1 MHEALRYL
9 PYLLI
14 RIADTLIKTL
24 TCLDTISKKRIQ
36 KGEQEQSKD
45 FFEIIPF
52 TLLPPAGRG
61 WQCILQFFHDDIMA
75 LFAITFSGGIGIVL
89 FRLTIGLKAQKRLA
103 RGRASASP
111 RVNRVK

>member
-52 TLLPPAGRG
+52 TLLPLQGVVCRSA
-61 WQCILQFFHDDIMA
+61 IL
-75 LFAITFSGGIGIVL
+75 S
-89 FRLTIGLKAQKRLA
+89 
-103 RGRASASP
+103 
-111 RVNRVK
+111 

>member
-14 RIADTLIKTL
+14 RIADALIKTL

-52 TLLPPAGRG
+52 TLLP
-61 WQCILQFFHDDIMA
+61 LQ
-75 LFAITFSGGIGIVL
+75 GVGC
-89 FRLTIGLKAQKRLA
+89 
-103 RGRASASP
+103 SAFCNSFMTM
-111 RVNRVK
+111 

>member
-24 TCLDTISKKRIQ
+24 TCLDTISKKRIRKGNKNNQ
-36 KGEQEQSKD
+36 KI

-52 TLLPPAGRG
+52 TLLP
-61 WQCILQFFHDDIMA
+61 LQGV
-75 LFAITFSGGIGIVL
+75 GGSA
-89 FRLTIGLKAQKRLA
+89 FCNSFMTI
-103 RGRASASP
+103 
-111 RVNRVK
+111 

>member
-1 MHEALRYL
+1 MPRY
-9 PYLLI
+9 YF
-14 RIADTLIKTL
+14 
-24 TCLDTISKKRIQ
+24 KKAYP

-52 TLLPPAGRG
+52 TLLPPAGRRV
-61 WQCILQFFHDDIMA
+61 QCILQFFHDDIMA

-89 FRLTIGLKAQKRLA
+89 FRFTLGQKAQKHLA

>member
-45 FFEIIPF
+45 FF
-52 TLLPPAGRG
+52 
-61 WQCILQFFHDDIMA
+61 
-75 LFAITFSGGIGIVL
+75 
-89 FRLTIGLKAQKRLA
+89 
-103 RGRASASP
+103 
-111 RVNRVK
+111 

>member
-1 MHEALRYL
+1 MPRY
-9 PYLLI
+9 YF
-14 RIADTLIKTL
+14 
-24 TCLDTISKKRIQ
+24 KKAYP
-36 KGEQEQSKD
+36 KGKQEQSKD

-75 LFAITFSGGIGIVL
+75 VLAMTFSGGNGIVL
-89 FRLTIGLKAQKRLA
+89 FRFTLGLNSLERNGIVLFLLTLGLTAQKRLA

>member
-24 TCLDTISKKRIQ
+24 TCLDTISKKRIR

-52 TLLPPAGRG
+52 TLLPLQGVGCRSA
-61 WQCILQFFHDDIMA
+61 IL
-75 LFAITFSGGIGIVL
+75 S
-89 FRLTIGLKAQKRLA
+89 
-103 RGRASASP
+103 
-111 RVNRVK
+111 

>member
-1 MHEALRYL
+1 MPRY
-9 PYLLI
+9 YF
-14 RIADTLIKTL
+14 
-24 TCLDTISKKRIQ
+24 KKAYP

-52 TLLPPAGRG
+52 YAFAPAGRG
-61 WQCILQFFHDDIMA
+61 VQCILQFFHDDIMA

-89 FRLTIGLKAQKRLA
+89 FRFTLGLKVQKHLA

-111 RVNRVK
+111 RVSNTIE

>member
-14 RIADTLIKTL
+14 RIADTLLKTL

-36 KGEQEQSKD
+36 KGGEQEQSKD

-52 TLLPPAGRG
+52 TLLPLQGVVCRSA
-61 WQCILQFFHDDIMA
+61 IL
-75 LFAITFSGGIGIVL
+75 S
-89 FRLTIGLKAQKRLA
+89 
-103 RGRASASP
+103 
-111 RVNRVK
+111 